1 MIFAGKSQDY
11 LKHEKGDRASIVR
24 HTDNLKMEGKME
36 TRALNAT
43 FTAGDKA
50 SIVRHGD
57 NLKLEGSMDTKRR
70 DTVVLKGERHGA
82 VKREDNL
89 KMEGSFEGRV
99 QASSATQVSQS
110 STSKSSRQRLES
122 REKSNIMMG
131 DDSHMASTSRLH
143 TTSKSNKESR
153 TSSLASSSLQT
164 SVTKSNQ
171 SSAIAGAIVQT
182 GKDEASIS
190 AVNTDKFAS
199 SLRESSAVAIGQQKE
214 MSVIE
219 NHRKQSLQKQRNDN
233 WDTRATGF
241 SVGEAHTGRTSAY
254 GGRDYEYS
262 ANIASRGAS
271 STKQSGSWATQ
282 EYSGR
287 NAGYSSKTSLSST
300 RQEHSAS
307 SSGFR
312 QEQSAGY
319 ARHLGSSHSGAAL
332 IRSEHAVSSS
342 SRHEASSS
350 SAYQST
356 AQQSYRGQQ
365 NTLSETRVERTTPS
379 RRKTWAESSILH
391 GGASNIGST
400 IYAQDFHQ
408 HTCPASKVYTTE
420 SPFRYE
426 RQSSSGHKMFQPK
439 DNLNN
444 TR

>member
-1 MIFAGKSQDY
+1 
-11 LKHEKGDRASIVR
+11 
-24 HTDNLKMEGKME
+24 
-36 TRALNAT
+36 
-43 FTAGDKA
+43 
-50 SIVRHGD
+50 
-57 NLKLEGSMDTKRR
+57 
-70 DTVVLKGERHGA
+70 
-82 VKREDNL
+82 
-89 KMEGSFEGRV
+89 
-99 QASSATQVSQS
+99 
-110 STSKSSRQRLES
+110 
-122 REKSNIMMG
+122 MG
-131 DDSHMASTSRLH
+131 DDTHVASTSRLH
-143 TTSKSNKESR
+143 TTTKSSKESR
-153 TSSLASSSLQT
+153 TSSQASSSLQT

-190 AVNTDKFAS
+190 AVNNDKFAS

-271 STKQSGSWATQ
+271 KQSGLWATQ

-287 NAGYSSKTSLSST
+287 NTGYSKTSVSST
-300 RQEHSAS
+300 RQDHSTSA
-307 SSGFR
+307 SGFR

-332 IRSEHAVSSS
+332 IRSEHTVSAS

-365 NTLSETRVERTTPS
+365 NTLSESRVERTTPS

-426 RQSSSGHKMFQPK
+426 RQTSSGHKMFQPK

>member
-1 MIFAGKSQDY
+1 
-11 LKHEKGDRASIVR
+11 
-24 HTDNLKMEGKME
+24 MEGKME
-36 TRALNAT
+36 NRAMNAT

-57 NLKLEGSMDTKRR
+57 NLKMEGSMDVKRR
-70 DTVVLKGERHGA
+70 DTVVLKGERHGV

-110 STSKSSRQRLES
+110 STSKSSRQRLGS
-122 REKSNIMMG
+122 TAREKSNIMMG
-131 DDSHMASTSRLH
+131 DDSLVASTSKMH
-143 TTSKSNKESR
+143 SASKTGRESR
-153 TSSLASSSLQT
+153 TSSLASSQQT
-164 SVTKSNQ
+164 SVITKSNQ

-199 SLRESSAVAIGQQKE
+199 SLRESSAVAIGQQRE
-214 MSVIE
+214 VSVID

-271 STKQSGSWATQ
+271 KQSGSWAAQ
-282 EYSGR
+282 EYTGR
-287 NAGYSSKTSLSST
+287 NVGYSSNSKSSASTS
-300 RQEHSAS
+300 RQEHSS
-307 SSGFR
+307 SSGMR
-312 QEQSAGY
+312 QEQSTGY
-319 ARHLGSSHSGAAL
+319 ARQLGSSHSGAAHGAAL
-332 IRSEHAVSSS
+332 IRSEHTASAT

-356 AQQSYRGQQ
+356 AQQSYKGQQ
-365 NTLSETRVERTTPS
+365 NLLSESRVERTTPS

-391 GGASNIGST
+391 GGVASNIGST

-426 RQSSSGHKMFQPK
+426 RQTSSGHKMFQPK
-439 DNLNN
+439 DHLNN

>member
-1 MIFAGKSQDY
+1 
-11 LKHEKGDRASIVR
+11 
-24 HTDNLKMEGKME
+24 
-36 TRALNAT
+36 
-43 FTAGDKA
+43 
-50 SIVRHGD
+50 
-57 NLKLEGSMDTKRR
+57 
-70 DTVVLKGERHGA
+70 
-82 VKREDNL
+82 
-89 KMEGSFEGRV
+89 
-99 QASSATQVSQS
+99 
-110 STSKSSRQRLES
+110 
-122 REKSNIMMG
+122 MG
-131 DDSHMASTSRLH
+131 DDSNEASTSRLH
-143 TTSKSNKESR
+143 STSKASRESR
-153 TSSLASSSLQT
+153 TTSLASSQQT
-164 SVTKSNQ
+164 SSVTKSNQ

-182 GKDEASIS
+182 GKDEASIT

-199 SLRESSAVAIGQQKE
+199 SLRESSTVAIGQQKE

-262 ANIASRGAS
+262 ANIASRGTS
-271 STKQSGSWATQ
+271 SSKQSGSWAAQ
-282 EYSGR
+282 EYTGR
-287 NAGYSSKTSLSST
+287 NVGYSSKSST
-300 RQEHSAS
+300 STSRQEHSSSAS
-307 SSGFR
+307 GMR

-332 IRSEHAVSSS
+332 IRSEHTASAST
-342 SRHEASSS
+342 RHEASSS

-356 AQQSYRGQQ
+356 AQQSYKGQQ
-365 NTLSETRVERTTPS
+365 NMLSESRVERTTPS

-391 GGASNIGST
+391 SGVASNIGNT

-426 RQSSSGHKMFQPK
+426 RQTSSGHKMFQPK
-439 DNLNN
+439 DHLNN